1 MRPLDPQLLKEFI
14 RRAADR
20 VEGDWV
26 VIGGTVLPL
35 LGVGDR
41 ATLDI
46 DLIPVG
52 EASQSDILDLME
64 IAEQMGLPV
73 EAVNQAGAYFLKK
86 IPDFKDHLI
95 LLHEGSRAQIFR
107 PDPTLYIRTKVYRLS
122 ESDLEDCLAFLRFAG
137 VSGEELDETELREE
151 IRAELEKPVGLGRRE
166 RLESLLSAI

>member
-1 MRPLDPQLLKEFI
+1 MRPLDPRLLKQFV
-14 RRAADR
+14 RRAADT

-35 LGVGDR
+35 LGAGDR
-41 ATLDI
+41 VTLDI
-46 DLIPVG
+46 DIIPVG

-86 IPDFKDHLI
+86 IPDFEDHLI
-95 LLHEGSRAQIFR
+95 LLLEGSSARIFR
-107 PDPTLYIRTKVYRLS
+107 PDPTLFIRMKAHRLS
-122 ESDLEDCLAFLRFAG
+122 ESDLEDCLAILRFARA
-137 VSGEELDETELREE
+137 SGEEFDETELRGSV
-151 IRAELEKPVGLGRRE
+151 RTELEKQIGIGRRE

>member
-1 MRPLDPQLLKEFI
+1 MRPLDSQLLKEFVS
-14 RRAADR
+14 RAADT

-35 LGVGDR
+35 LGAGDR

-52 EASQSDILDLME
+52 EASQSDILDLMG
-64 IAEQMGLPV
+64 IAEQMGIPV

-86 IPDFKDHLI
+86 IPDFEDHLI
-95 LLHEGSRAQIFR
+95 LLLEGSRARIFR
-107 PDPTLYIRTKVYRLS
+107 PDPTLYIRTKVHRLS
-122 ESDLEDCLAFLRFAG
+122 ESDLEDCLAFLRFARA
-137 VSGEELDETELREE
+137 SEEELDETELREL
-151 IRAELEKPVGLGRRE
+151 IGAELEKPVGMGRRE

>member
-35 LGVGDR
+35 LEAGDR

-64 IAEQMGLPV
+64 IAEQMDLPV

-86 IPDFKDHLI
+86 IPDFEDHLI
-95 LLHEGSRAQIFR
+95 LLHEGSRARIFR
-107 PDPTLYIRTKVYRLS
+107 PDPTLYIRTKVNRLS
-122 ESDLEDCLAFLRFAG
+122 ESDLEDCLAFLRFAE
-137 VSGEELDETELREE
+137 VSGEKLDEIELRKE
-151 IRAELEKPVGLGRRE
+151 IRAELEKPVGMGRRE
-166 RLESLLSAI
+166 RLEALLSAI